1 MKIALLFSGQIR
13 NLPFDIFQKSL
24 SNLTREIDYEIYSY
38 SWYETGKS
46 LNHSKHPTEIDNLN
60 NAPKLVKEL
69 FKNFNLKVAN
79 FESFLEFEKN
89 LLPEYK
95 KIYKSERFHSGT
107 VNSMPQIYALS
118 KCFKL
123 VSENLNNFD
132 LIFKCRFDSMYVHPL
147 KVYNLERIKY
157 SNKLYNINFGRSFY
171 PKRVYDIFFGGSVK
185 SMFFLNTI
193 WEELPNL
200 VNDEFNNNL
209 DKMDACRLFYLGAY
223 KQKINVVSFETR
235 ICDIFRNFKNNYYEK
250 YLISMHLIRLKNCL
264 INIES
269 IGYFLNWFSYRKM
282 RNSRI
287 IFLIIISFFIT
298 PFSYLKRFKYIKYF
312 NIF

>member
-13 NLPFDIFQKSL
+13 NLPIDLFQNSL
-24 SNLTREIDYEIYSY
+24 SNLTREIDYDIYSY

-46 LNHSKHPTEIDNLN
+46 LNHSKHPTKIDNSN
-60 NAPKLVKEL
+60 DAPKLIKQL
-69 FKNFNLKVAN
+69 FQNFNLKEAK
-79 FESFLEFEKN
+79 FESFSGFEKN
-89 LLPEYK
+89 LLPKYK
-95 KIYKSERFHSGT
+95 KIYRSKRFHPGT
-107 VNSMPQIYALS
+107 VNSMPQIYALA

-123 VSENLNNFD
+123 IYQD
-132 LIFKCRFDSMYVHPL
+132 LDNYDLLFKCRFDSFYVHPL
-147 KVYNLERIKY
+147 KIYNLERIQY
-157 SNKLYNINFGRSFY
+157 SNKLYNINFGRAFY

-209 DKMDACRLFYLGAY
+209 DRRDACRLFYLGAY

-250 YLISMHLIRLKNCL
+250 YLISMHLISLKSCL
-264 INIES
+264 INIEA
-269 IGYFLNWFSYRKM
+269 IRYFMNWFRYRNM
-282 RNSRI
+282 RYSRI
-287 IFLIIISFFIT
+287 IFLIIISVFIT
-298 PFSYLKRFKYIKYF
+298 PFSYLKRFRYKK
-312 NIF
+312 IF